1 MGPKPSHKESKAA
14 GRTSRDG
21 SLNST
26 NYSRRMME
34 AMATGTSNSN
44 PQSRTGL
51 MHGWYNNQ
59 SCLSIP
65 GPAHTQLSKRIHRP
79 ELIKFKGSSRWEGD
93 QNRGTVTPIKTQT
106 PTYGRDN
113 DKDLRITMVY
123 ETHQM
128 HATKTKTIPQDLS
141 KMLLEE
147 HPGQHEKQPAVQ
159 WATASN

>member
-1 MGPKPSHKESKAA
+1 
-14 GRTSRDG
+14 
-21 SLNST
+21 
-26 NYSRRMME
+26 MME